1 MSEQR
6 RTGIILGEY
15 KGLQV
20 PGFDRTITDEDVM
33 ESLRRLQAQN
43 VYHQEVEG
51 RPVQNGDIATID
63 YEGFYKGKPFQ
74 GGKGSEYPL
83 EIGSGSFIPG
93 FEEQIIGHMPG
104 EEFDIE
110 VMFPEQYH
118 SADLAGKP
126 AVFRIYL
133 HKTEEKIVPELNDAF
148 AAAVSEYNTLAEYK
162 EYLRELEVQR
172 REQAAKNAA
181 MEQALQKA
189 IANAQMEEYAATEEY
204 EALVRDAEDQLIGRF
219 EQDLQAQGI
228 TMDQYLSMTQETM
241 EGLHRQVHSS
251 AEQKVQAEL
260 VLEAVAETEGLDVT
274 EEEVEV
280 AVAQL
285 AAQYQVNL
293 AAMKN
298 ALDMD
303 ALRQNLRINKAASLN
318 RGQRSG
324 DFLVWQVKNDKK
336 SDKGEHMQSERR
348 KNKGDES
355 VCRVLNEEEMCRIYH
370 EYLPRDFA
378 ADEIKP
384 LVLMLDMLHNGNIS
398 S

>member
-1 MSEQR
+1 M
-6 RTGIILGEY
+6 
-15 KGLQV
+15 
-20 PGFDRTITDEDVM
+20 
-33 ESLRRLQAQN
+33 
-43 VYHQEVEG
+43 
-51 RPVQNGDIATID
+51 
-63 YEGFYKGKPFQ
+63 
-74 GGKGSEYPL
+74 
-83 EIGSGSFIPG
+83 
-93 FEEQIIGHMPG
+93 
-104 EEFDIE
+104 
-110 VMFPEQYH
+110 
-118 SADLAGKP
+118 
-126 AVFRIYL
+126 
-133 HKTEEKIVPELNDAF
+133 PELNDAF

-303 ALRQNLRINKAASLN
+303 ALRQNLRINKAASL
-318 RGQRSG
+318 
-324 DFLVWQVKNDKK
+324 
-336 SDKGEHMQSERR
+336 
-348 KNKGDES
+348 
-355 VCRVLNEEEMCRIYH
+355 I
-370 EYLPRDFA
+370 
-378 ADEIKP
+378 ADSAVEIF
-384 LVLMLDMLHNGNIS
+384 
-398 S
+398 

>member
-1 MSEQR
+1 
-6 RTGIILGEY
+6 
-15 KGLQV
+15 
-20 PGFDRTITDEDVM
+20 
-33 ESLRRLQAQN
+33 
-43 VYHQEVEG
+43 
-51 RPVQNGDIATID
+51 
-63 YEGFYKGKPFQ
+63 
-74 GGKGSEYPL
+74 
-83 EIGSGSFIPG
+83 
-93 FEEQIIGHMPG
+93 MPG

-148 AAAVSEYNTLAEYK
+148 AAAVSEYSTLAEYK

-303 ALRQNLRINKAASLN
+303 ALRQNLRINKAASL
-318 RGQRSG
+318 
-324 DFLVWQVKNDKK
+324 
-336 SDKGEHMQSERR
+336 
-348 KNKGDES
+348 
-355 VCRVLNEEEMCRIYH
+355 I
-370 EYLPRDFA
+370 
-378 ADEIKP
+378 ADSAVEIF
-384 LVLMLDMLHNGNIS
+384 
-398 S
+398 

>member
-93 FEEQIIGHMPG
+93 FEEQIVGHMPG

-241 EGLHRQVHSS
+241 EGLHRQVHPS

-303 ALRQNLRINKAASLN
+303 ALRQNLRINKAASL
-318 RGQRSG
+318 
-324 DFLVWQVKNDKK
+324 
-336 SDKGEHMQSERR
+336 
-348 KNKGDES
+348 
-355 VCRVLNEEEMCRIYH
+355 I
-370 EYLPRDFA
+370 
-378 ADEIKP
+378 ADSAVEIF
-384 LVLMLDMLHNGNIS
+384 
-398 S
+398 

>member
-1 MSEQR
+1 
-6 RTGIILGEY
+6 
-15 KGLQV
+15 
-20 PGFDRTITDEDVM
+20 
-33 ESLRRLQAQN
+33 
-43 VYHQEVEG
+43 
-51 RPVQNGDIATID
+51 
-63 YEGFYKGKPFQ
+63 
-74 GGKGSEYPL
+74 
-83 EIGSGSFIPG
+83 
-93 FEEQIIGHMPG
+93 MPG

-241 EGLHRQVHSS
+241 EGLHRQVHPS

-274 EEEVEV
+274 EEEVEI

-303 ALRQNLRINKAASLN
+303 ALRQNLRINKAASL
-318 RGQRSG
+318 
-324 DFLVWQVKNDKK
+324 
-336 SDKGEHMQSERR
+336 
-348 KNKGDES
+348 
-355 VCRVLNEEEMCRIYH
+355 I
-370 EYLPRDFA
+370 
-378 ADEIKP
+378 ADSAVEIF
-384 LVLMLDMLHNGNIS
+384 
-398 S
+398 

>member
-1 MSEQR
+1 MKNSSRAICALLAAILAASLFSCSEKKDDSAE
-6 RTGIILGEY
+6 TSGTAETSGVTDTAADTAPAESSSPKYSLGLAADGKFDGIRASDHVKLCDY
-15 KGLQV
+15 KGINI
-20 PGFDRTITDEDVM
+20 PAENCTASDEDIDARIKTVI
-33 ESLRRLQAQN
+33 SNFRSTLKRTDRA
-43 VYHQEVEG
+43 VAD
-51 RPVQNGDIATID
+51 GDTVNID
-63 YEGFYKGKPFQ
+63 YVGSIDGVEFENGST
-74 GGKGSEYPL
+74 GGNGTDVTIGVTSYIDDFL
-83 EIGSGSFIPG
+83 E
-93 FEEQIIGHMPG
+93 QLIGHMPG

-241 EGLHRQVHSS
+241 EGLHRQVHPS

-274 EEEVEV
+274 EEEVEI

-303 ALRQNLRINKAASLN
+303 ALRQNLRINKAASL
-318 RGQRSG
+318 
-324 DFLVWQVKNDKK
+324 
-336 SDKGEHMQSERR
+336 
-348 KNKGDES
+348 
-355 VCRVLNEEEMCRIYH
+355 I
-370 EYLPRDFA
+370 
-378 ADEIKP
+378 ADSAVEIF
-384 LVLMLDMLHNGNIS
+384 
-398 S
+398 

>member
-1 MSEQR
+1 
-6 RTGIILGEY
+6 
-15 KGLQV
+15 
-20 PGFDRTITDEDVM
+20 
-33 ESLRRLQAQN
+33 
-43 VYHQEVEG
+43 
-51 RPVQNGDIATID
+51 
-63 YEGFYKGKPFQ
+63 
-74 GGKGSEYPL
+74 
-83 EIGSGSFIPG
+83 
-93 FEEQIIGHMPG
+93 MPG

-241 EGLHRQVHSS
+241 EGLHRQVHPS

-274 EEEVEV
+274 EEEVEI
-280 AVAQL
+280 AVAQR

-303 ALRQNLRINKAASLN
+303 ALRQNLRINKAASL
-318 RGQRSG
+318 
-324 DFLVWQVKNDKK
+324 
-336 SDKGEHMQSERR
+336 
-348 KNKGDES
+348 
-355 VCRVLNEEEMCRIYH
+355 I
-370 EYLPRDFA
+370 
-378 ADEIKP
+378 ADSAVEIF
-384 LVLMLDMLHNGNIS
+384 
-398 S
+398 

>member
-148 AAAVSEYNTLAEYK
+148 AAAVSEYSTLAEYK

-228 TMDQYLSMTQETM
+228 TMDQYLSFT
-241 EGLHRQVHSS
+241 
-251 AEQKVQAEL
+251 
-260 VLEAVAETEGLDVT
+260 
-274 EEEVEV
+274 
-280 AVAQL
+280 
-285 AAQYQVNL
+285 
-293 AAMKN
+293 
-298 ALDMD
+298 
-303 ALRQNLRINKAASLN
+303 
-318 RGQRSG
+318 
-324 DFLVWQVKNDKK
+324 
-336 SDKGEHMQSERR
+336 GEF
-348 KNKGDES
+348 N
-355 VCRVLNEEEMCRIYH
+355 V
-370 EYLPRDFA
+370 
-378 ADEIKP
+378 
-384 LVLMLDMLHNGNIS
+384 
-398 S
+398 

>member
-1 MSEQR
+1 
-6 RTGIILGEY
+6 
-15 KGLQV
+15 
-20 PGFDRTITDEDVM
+20 
-33 ESLRRLQAQN
+33 
-43 VYHQEVEG
+43 
-51 RPVQNGDIATID
+51 
-63 YEGFYKGKPFQ
+63 GKPFQ

-241 EGLHRQVHSS
+241 EGLHRQVHPS

-274 EEEVEV
+274 EEEVEI

-303 ALRQNLRINKAASLN
+303 ALRQNLRINKAASL
-318 RGQRSG
+318 
-324 DFLVWQVKNDKK
+324 
-336 SDKGEHMQSERR
+336 
-348 KNKGDES
+348 
-355 VCRVLNEEEMCRIYH
+355 I
-370 EYLPRDFA
+370 
-378 ADEIKP
+378 ADSAVEIF
-384 LVLMLDMLHNGNIS
+384 
-398 S
+398 